1 MVCDSFLPY
10 SFLGVKKL
18 GKIATIDPYRT
29 KPRNESAGPIKKG
42 GDANMLLSTRKD
54 RFQPYN
60 QEFRKCRICKTVVHQ
75 VGSHYCQQCAYQK
88 AICSMCGKKM
98 ADTKKLK
105 MSSV

>member
-1 MVCDSFLPY
+1 MVCDSC
-10 SFLGVKKL
+10 VKKL

-29 KPRNESAGPIKKG
+29 KSRNESAGPIKKG
-42 GDANMLLSTRKD
+42 GDGNKLLSTRKD
-54 RFQPYN
+54 RFQPYS

-88 AICSMCGKKM
+88 AICAMCGRKM

>member
-1 MVCDSFLPY
+1 MVCDACTA
-10 SFLGVKKL
+10 KL

-29 KPRNESAGPIKKG
+29 KSRNEGAGPIKKG
-42 GDANMLLSTRKD
+42 GNENKLLSTKKD
-54 RFQPYN
+54 RFQPYV
-60 QEFRKCRICKTVVHQ
+60 QEFRRCRICKTKVHQ

-88 AICSMCGKKM
+88 AICAMCGKKM

>member
-1 MVCDSFLPY
+1 MVCDSC
-10 SFLGVKKL
+10 VKKL
-18 GKIATIDPYRT
+18 GKVAAIDPYRT
-29 KPRNESAGPIKKG
+29 KSRNECAGPIKKG
-42 GDANMLLSTRKD
+42 GNENKLLSTRKD

-88 AICSMCGKKM
+88 AICAMCGKKM